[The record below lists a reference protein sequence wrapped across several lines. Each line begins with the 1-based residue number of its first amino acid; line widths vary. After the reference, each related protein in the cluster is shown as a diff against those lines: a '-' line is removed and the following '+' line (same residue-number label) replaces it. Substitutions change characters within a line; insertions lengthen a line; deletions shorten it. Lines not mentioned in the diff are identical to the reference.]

1 MKFDAQITG
10 NIGPYYTCYRLSKM
24 GWNVMPT
31 ARNTRGIDVI
41 IYNKK
46 GTKFFGVQVKTLSK
60 RNPVPLGSSL
70 EKIMGDYW
78 VIVNNV
84 IKEPN
89 AFILLPDEVKTLA
102 HRGEKDG
109 RISYWLQ
116 PTSCDT
122 VQFKEAWDRIGY
134 GHG

>member
-1 MKFDAQITG
+1 M
-10 NIGPYYTCYRLSKM
+10 
-24 GWNVMPT
+24 
-31 ARNTRGIDVI
+31 
-41 IYNKK
+41 
-46 GTKFFGVQVKTLSK
+46 
-60 RNPVPLGSSL
+60 
-70 EKIMGDYW
+70 
-78 VIVNNV
+78 NNV

-89 AFILLPDEVKTLA
+89 AFILLPDEVKILA

-116 PTSCDT
+116 PTTYDT

>member
-1 MKFDAQITG
+1 
-10 NIGPYYTCYRLSKM
+10 
-24 GWNVMPT
+24 
-31 ARNTRGIDVI
+31 
-41 IYNKK
+41 
-46 GTKFFGVQVKTLSK
+46 
-60 RNPVPLGSSL
+60 
-70 EKIMGDYW
+70 
-78 VIVNNV
+78 VNNV

-89 AFILLPDEVKTLA
+89 AFILLPDEVKILA

-116 PTSCDT
+116 PTTYDT